1 MLVVLFV
8 LAAMSSLAP
17 GRDHTE
23 LGGAISR
30 VVLEERP
37 LFRDDESKLR
47 TAALVVAVAFRE
59 SSLKLDAVGDHGRSF
74 CAFQIHASS
83 GGTKSLL
90 TDGDACARKALEM
103 LRESMRIC
111 PAHPIAFYASGP
123 GGCDNARAQRISR
136 DRMAIAAKLV
146 REVKP

>member
-8 LAAMSSLAP
+8 MSAMGLLAP
-17 GRDHTE
+17 NRDHTE

-30 VVLEERP
+30 VVLEEKP
-37 LFRDDESKLR
+37 LFRGDESKLR
-47 TAALVVAVAFRE
+47 TAALVVAIAFRE
-59 SSLKLDAVGDHGRSF
+59 SSLRNDISSKTDDWCAMQVNRRPDLAKDPEACIRVGM
-74 CAFQIHASS
+74 
-83 GGTKSLL
+83 T
-90 TDGDACARKALEM
+90 M

-136 DRMAIAAKLV
+136 DRMTIAARLV

>member
-1 MLVVLFV
+1 MLLVLFV
-8 LAAMSSLAP
+8 MAAMSSLAP

-30 VVLEERP
+30 VVLEEKP
-37 LFRDDESKLR
+37 LFRDDEAKIR
-47 TAALVVAVAFRE
+47 TAALIVAIAFRE
-59 SSLKLDAVGDHGRSF
+59 SSLRNDISSKTDDWCAMQVNRRPDLAKDPEACIRVGM
-74 CAFQIHASS
+74 
-83 GGTKSLL
+83 T
-90 TDGDACARKALEM
+90 M

-136 DRMAIAAKLV
+136 DRMAVAARLV